1 LLSKYLSGFRSPRA
15 RRLRADSLAER
26 IPALA
31 LLLALVACDDA
42 KPVSG
47 SPEAVPAVASAVGTP
62 DTTAALPVEITQA
75 PPASAAQQFKF
86 TAPRYS
92 AAVRLTP
99 VWKRG
104 GHDEADPVGN
114 PVAVRFTTY
123 GILVSDALDYTIL
136 RLASESGAELSR
148 RGRGGRGPWE
158 FVDYP
163 VIVGTYAAPL
173 VVEAPSG
180 RVYTYEEEPSTMLS
194 VTRQRPWGSAC
205 QYTPGELLLQAA
217 PRPTDFDFFVS
228 TYAELP
234 AAVDSLSNPIP
245 SIRPLMFFARQ
256 TSLRQAGDGTCA
268 LLPIY
273 QPEFA
278 VMRADR
284 SSSIGRH
291 IESLPI
297 QNGLTE
303 PTERGAIY
311 SMAPGATMGPVDAAR
326 WRDYLLVLFEGK
338 TKHRRRIVDMYRIDD
353 LEYAGSFLL
362 PSRSLRIDAHQDSL
376 IVIGE
381 EDEFPTL
388 SLFVIKPTQ
397 RAP

>member
-1 LLSKYLSGFRSPRA
+1 MFGKHFSSTRSARALS
-15 RRLRADSLAER
+15 RRRTALAECY
-26 IPALA
+26 PALA
-31 LLLALVACDDA
+31 LILALLACDDA
-42 KPVSG
+42 KPVDG
-47 SPEAVPAVASAVGTP
+47 SPEIGAAVATAGDAP
-62 DTTAALPVEITQA
+62 DTTLVLPATVTHA
-75 PPASAAQQFKF
+75 SDASAAPQFKF
-86 TAPRYS
+86 TAPRYA

-104 GHDEADPVGN
+104 GRDETDPVGN

-123 GILVSDALDYTIL
+123 GILVSDALDYTII

-205 QYTPGELLLQAA
+205 QYAPGELILQST

-278 VMRADR
+278 VMRAGH

-291 IESLPI
+291 IESLRF
-297 QNGLTE
+297 NT
-303 PTERGAIY
+303 
-311 SMAPGATMGPVDAAR
+311 D
-326 WRDYLLVLFEGK
+326 
-338 TKHRRRIVDMYRIDD
+338 
-353 LEYAGSFLL
+353 
-362 PSRSLRIDAHQDSL
+362 
-376 IVIGE
+376 
-381 EDEFPTL
+381 
-388 SLFVIKPTQ
+388 
-397 RAP
+397 